1 MQGVSKEKS
10 VTCGILTEY
19 QDKSGHNSAS
29 EGMLL
34 YDDAYNS
41 LSESSGGMA
50 VAGCPCKNYV
60 TSSNSSDVYFLVLIL
75 VMLICYH

>member
-1 MQGVSKEKS
+1 MKGVSKEKS
-10 VTCGILTEY
+10 VTGGILTEY

-29 EGMLL
+29 EDMSL
-34 YDDAYNS
+34 YDEYNS

-60 TSSNSSDVYFLVLIL
+60 TSSNSSDVYWLVLIL
-75 VMLICYH
+75 VMLICYR